1 MEDTPILNRQRRL
14 RDALGSA
21 DLDALVLNPG
31 PTLTYLTGMHFH
43 LMERPIVGIFPAE
56 GPAALI
62 LPELETPKTEG
73 APFELL
79 PFPYG
84 EDPSRWG
91 ETFRRAAQSLA
102 LDGKR
107 LGVESVRLRYLE
119 LTYLQEAAPHARFI
133 SAPEVIASLRM
144 VKDAAEI
151 LAMRK
156 AVAIA
161 QDALRATLPL
171 IRLGM
176 SEKELA
182 SELVL
187 QLLRHGSEP
196 QLPFFPIVAGGPNS
210 ANPHAVP
217 TERPIRAGELL
228 LIDWGATVEGCYSD
242 LTRTFALGELSDPEL
257 ERVAEVVAQANAAGR
272 AAARP
277 GLPAGEVDAAARRV
291 IAEAGYGQYFT
302 HRTGH
307 GLGRDGHEPPYIYA
321 ENTRPLAPGMT
332 FTVEPGIYLPG
343 RGGVRIEDDM
353 LVTVNGAESL
363 SDLPR
368 ELGIGDWVNG

>member
-1 MEDTPILNRQRRL
+1 MDEPLVLNRQRRL
-14 RDALGSA
+14 QAALQRA
-21 DLDALVLNPG
+21 DLDALALNPG

-43 LMERPIVGIFPAE
+43 IMERPIVGIFQAE
-56 GPAALI
+56 GPVVLV
-62 LPELETPKTEG
+62 LPELEAPKTES

-91 ETFRRAAQSLA
+91 EAFRRAAQTIA
-102 LDGKR
+102 LDGKHI
-107 LGVESVRLRYLE
+107 GIESVRLRHLE
-119 LTYLQEAAPHARFI
+119 LTYLQEAAPQARFV
-133 SAPEVIASLRM
+133 SAQDVIAGLRM
-144 VKDAAEI
+144 VKDASEI

-161 QDALRATLPL
+161 EESLLATLPL

-187 QLLRHGSEP
+187 QLLRRGSEP
-196 QLPFFPIVAGGPNS
+196 QLPFFPLVSSGPNS

-217 TERPIRAGELL
+217 TERPLQAGELL

-242 LTRTFALGELSDPEL
+242 LTRTFALGELTDPEL
-257 ERVAEVVAQANAAGR
+257 TRIAEVVAQANAAGR
-272 AAARP
+272 VAARP
-277 GLPAGEVDAAARRV
+277 GLAAGAVDAAARGV
-291 IAEAGYGQYFT
+291 IAEAGYGEFFI

-307 GLGRDGHEPPYIYA
+307 GLGRDTHEPPYIYA
-321 ENTRPLAPGMT
+321 ENAQPLAPGMT

-343 RGGVRIEDDM
+343 RGGVRIEDDV
-353 LVTVNGAESL
+353 LVTAEGAESL

-368 ELGIGDWVNG
+368 ELRVLEGRR